1 MIFVDKKTERLI
13 ERTSYYL
20 TVVFLFSIP
29 ISIAISQTALFTAF
43 VLTVFTLFKKGEI
56 RTLRSP
62 IDAFFLFYV
71 GAEILSTIFAVDKF
85 QSLILA
91 KRLFLI
97 AAFYLVRAAGKDE
110 SDLGTFLS
118 TFILGVLVM
127 AAVGVYK
134 YYSGL
139 SSGRLAPFQ
148 IYMTAGGILMMA
160 FLMLAPIMIHVAT
173 PLRVRILSVVAS
185 IPILLALL
193 LTFTRSSWLGA
204 LAGLITVGVSK
215 TRIVLVAV
223 VAIVLIFVLIAP
235 PQFIDRARSSFD
247 LSHPDNRGRLLM
259 WKTGVAIFLDN
270 PLVGIGDIGVE
281 KVYDKY
287 APPWQERQGHLHNN
301 LLMWLVT
308 LGIVGTTALLAF
320 FLKILQTEF
329 LSLRATS
336 SWLSNGLALGAIS
349 VFFGF
354 HVNGLFEWNFGD
366 AEPLTLFFAILG
378 LSVRAKEI
386 SERKSAP

>member
-127 AAVGVYK
+127 AAVGV
-134 YYSGL
+134 
-139 SSGRLAPFQ
+139 
-148 IYMTAGGILMMA
+148 
-160 FLMLAPIMIHVAT
+160 
-173 PLRVRILSVVAS
+173 
-185 IPILLALL
+185 
-193 LTFTRSSWLGA
+193 
-204 LAGLITVGVSK
+204 
-215 TRIVLVAV
+215 
-223 VAIVLIFVLIAP
+223 
-235 PQFIDRARSSFD
+235 
-247 LSHPDNRGRLLM
+247 
-259 WKTGVAIFLDN
+259 
-270 PLVGIGDIGVE
+270 
-281 KVYDKY
+281 
-287 APPWQERQGHLHNN
+287 
-301 LLMWLVT
+301 
-308 LGIVGTTALLAF
+308 
-320 FLKILQTEF
+320 
-329 LSLRATS
+329 
-336 SWLSNGLALGAIS
+336 
-349 VFFGF
+349 
-354 HVNGLFEWNFGD
+354 
-366 AEPLTLFFAILG
+366 
-378 LSVRAKEI
+378 
-386 SERKSAP
+386 

>member
-1 MIFVDKKTERLI
+1 
-13 ERTSYYL
+13 
-20 TVVFLFSIP
+20 
-29 ISIAISQTALFTAF
+29 
-43 VLTVFTLFKKGEI
+43 
-56 RTLRSP
+56 
-62 IDAFFLFYV
+62 
-71 GAEILSTIFAVDKF
+71 
-85 QSLILA
+85 
-91 KRLFLI
+91 
-97 AAFYLVRAAGKDE
+97 
-110 SDLGTFLS
+110 
-118 TFILGVLVM
+118 M

-336 SWLSNGLALGAIS
+336 SWLSNGLALGAIA

-366 AEPLTLFFAILG
+366 AEPLTLFYAIFG
-378 LSVRAKEI
+378 LSMRAKEI
-386 SERKSAP
+386 SERKSAS